1 MSIVAE
7 SIAELL
13 ERDLNRLS
21 NEIEAYKNEE
31 NLWLVDGEITNS
43 AGNLALH
50 LCGNLQHFIGAVI
63 GKSGYE
69 RNREFEF
76 SGKDV
81 PREELLKSVETTKQI
96 VNQTLLRIPESTLNY
111 PYPIRVFGDKDM
123 STVFFL
129 VHLQGHL
136 NYHLGQIN
144 YHRRLL
150 DK

>member
-1 MSIVAE
+1 MGIVAVLN
-7 SIAELL
+7 AELPEGAL
-13 ERDLNRLS
+13 DRLS
-21 NEIEAYKNEE
+21 NEIEAYKSEK
-31 NLWLVDGEITNS
+31 NLWLVNGEITNS

-76 SGKDV
+76 SGKNI
-81 PREELLKSVETTKQI
+81 PREELLNSIVATKRI
-96 VNQTLLRIPESTLNY
+96 IKQTLQRIPESTLNY

>member
-21 NEIEAYKNEE
+21 NEIEAYKSEK
-31 NLWLVDGEITNS
+31 NLWLVEGEITNS

-81 PREELLKSVETTKQI
+81 PREELLKSIETTKDI
-96 VNQTLLRIPESTLNY
+96 VHQTLLRIPESTLNY

>member
-21 NEIEAYKNEE
+21 NEIEAYKSEK
-31 NLWLVDGEITNS
+31 NLWLVEGEITNS

-81 PREELLKSVETTKQI
+81 PREELLKSIEITKDI
-96 VNQTLLRIPESTLNY
+96 VHQTLLRIPESTLNY

>member
-1 MSIVAE
+1 MSMVAQ

-13 ERDLNRLS
+13 ERDLDRLS
-21 NEIEAYKNEE
+21 NEIEAYKAEE
-31 NLWLVDGEITNS
+31 NLWLVNGEITNS

-50 LCGNLQHFIGAVI
+50 LCGNLQYFIGAVI

-76 SGKDV
+76 SGKNV
-81 PREELLKSVETTKQI
+81 PIEELLNSIVTTKRI
-96 VNQTLLRIPESTLNY
+96 VKQTLQRIPESTLNY

-129 VHLQGHL
+129 IHLQGHL

>member
-1 MSIVAE
+1 MSIVAL
-7 SIAELL
+7 SVSELL

-21 NEIEAYKNEE
+21 TEIEAYSNEA
-31 NLWLVDGEITNS
+31 NLWLIDKEITNS
-43 AGNLALH
+43 AGNLTLH
-50 LCGNLQHFIGAVI
+50 LCGNLQHFIGGII

-69 RNREFEF
+69 RDREFEF
-76 SGKDV
+76 NGKDV
-81 PREELLKSVETTKQI
+81 PREELLNSIKETKRI
-96 VNQTLLRIPESTLNY
+96 IKQTLQRIPESTLNY

-129 VHLQGHL
+129 MHLQGHL

>member
-81 PREELLKSVETTKQI
+81 PREALLKDIETTKDI
-96 VNQTLLRIPESTLNY
+96 VHQTLLRIPESTLNY

>member
-21 NEIEAYKNEE
+21 KELEAYKNEK
-31 NLWLVDGEITNS
+31 NLWLVEGEITNS

-81 PREELLKSVETTKQI
+81 PRETLLKDIETTKDI
-96 VNQTLLRIPESTLNY
+96 VHQTLLRIPESTLNY

>member
-1 MSIVAE
+1 MSIVAQ

-13 ERDLNRLS
+13 DRDLDRLS
-21 NEIEAYKNEE
+21 NEIQAYTNEE
-31 NLWLVDGEITNS
+31 NIWLVNGEITNS

-81 PREELLKSVETTKQI
+81 PKEELLKLVDTTKHI
-96 VNQTLLRIPESTLNY
+96 INQTLLRIPESTLNY

>member
-1 MSIVAE
+1 MSIVAQ

-13 ERDLNRLS
+13 DRDLDRLS
-21 NEIEAYKNEE
+21 NEIQSYTNEE
-31 NLWLVDGEITNS
+31 NIWLVNGEITNS

-50 LCGNLQHFIGAVI
+50 LCGNLQ
-63 GKSGYE
+63 
-69 RNREFEF
+69 
-76 SGKDV
+76 
-81 PREELLKSVETTKQI
+81 
-96 VNQTLLRIPESTLNY
+96 
-111 PYPIRVFGDKDM
+111 FGDKDM